1 MNVVS
6 ALSDFTDLAPPQSIL
21 GLLLGNIHQENVR
34 KYWSALLMRH
44 KCRRAPAFS
53 AATREFYAE
62 RRSYINLT
70 SNESR
75 YIAPTFRIAT
85 APRCCSLPCDEGTW
99 LSLNHALQWPR

>member
-6 ALSDFTDLAPPQSIL
+6 ALSDFADLAPPQSIL
-21 GLLLGNIHQENVR
+21 GLLFGNIHQENLR

-62 RRSYINLT
+62 RRKYITFSPDEGCINL
-70 SNESR
+70 
-75 YIAPTFRIAT
+75 IAGVI
-85 APRCCSLPCDEGTW
+85 DERAEGENT
-99 LSLNHALQWPR
+99 